1 MTLCLLNLWA
11 RGCEGCQVK
20 GQRAKGKSEGKGVG
34 PGFRFEGYA
43 LGCKALSAVVYQ
55 TP

>member
-1 MTLCLLNLWA
+1 MHDLVFVELVGS
-11 RGCEGCQVK
+11 RMRRMS

-34 PGFRFEGYA
+34 PGFKFEGYV
-43 LGCKALSAVVYQ
+43 LGCRALSAVVYQ